1 MAQEKFYAVV
11 EFEDGLQIVPN
22 NWLNSNLNKA
32 VWPNFTNNKR
42 YYKAVKFMENPE
54 PTWIEHPIRKIYAKD
69 TNYELAR
76 RKLKDA
82 EELSDINSGTDK
94 EELPKM
100 PVRPV
105 HTSKK
110 MKKAKLSQKELTVKH
125 KNS

>member
-32 VWPNFTNNKR
+32 VWSNFTNNKR

-94 EELPKM
+94 DFQKCLLGLYIPL
-100 PVRPV
+100 
-105 HTSKK
+105 KK
-110 MKKAKLSQKELTVKH
+110 
-125 KNS
+125 